1 MKFLNKKEFWYKI
14 GMVLFSF
21 LLLAVL
27 ELLLRLVGVGNSYKL
42 FIKNPEND
50 LFLNVNPVISEKY
63 FVASQEMNTGGYL
76 EPFLKSKPDTCIR
89 IFVMGG
95 STAAGFPYDESAAT
109 FPKLLHYSLE
119 QTYPD
124 RHIEIIN
131 TSLTAVNTVTLLDF
145 AGDIIKQ
152 DPDAILIYAGHNEY
166 YGVLGAASTHKL
178 GSNKTW
184 INTYLFL
191 SQLRIWQLME
201 KAYHATAGA
210 RPKEAPNASLMET
223 LAKNQLVPYQSEVYV
238 RGVMQFKNNMNALL
252 QKFSKQGIPVF
263 IGTLVSNE
271 KHQRPFISEI
281 SKDST
286 TFSKY
291 YTKGASL
298 LKEGNFD
305 SSLENLRKALEID
318 SLHADAHFMAGI
330 NYFNQDKFTV
340 ARNHF
345 IKAKDCDLLR
355 FRAPE
360 EFNRLIYQMAD
371 DKNVRVVPVQKMFID
386 HSGHGIIGNELITEH
401 LHPNI
406 EGYRLMAEAFGK
418 ALNSYF
424 FDEQKDLIISKGAVT
439 QFDSLYAEIGLTY
452 LRSQWPFSN
461 SGKEINPITRFNNL
475 SIEFRYAAK
484 VFKNEIPR
492 LEAELVLFRHYMKA
506 ENFTDALKMTQSLRL
521 RYPQKSYFHELTGE
535 VYFQMGNPEKA
546 LKYYKDALMIYK
558 YAENYST
565 ERFNQIAQKAGMAA
579 IQVNQIKYAKKC
591 FMGIISR
598 DKKNPVAPGFLVMI
612 NKIQSLENQLKNEP
626 DNPVIMVDLASS
638 YLTMR
643 NYKSAQFYV
652 ELALKQNNNYAEA
665 IDLKRKLESN
675 NDTATKKP

>member
-1 MKFLNKKEFWYKI
+1 MKFLKKKEFWYKI
-14 GMVLFSF
+14 GMVSFSF
-21 LLLAVL
+21 LLLAVF
-27 ELLLRLVGVGNSYKL
+27 ELLLRLVGGGHSYKL
-42 FIKNPEND
+42 FIKNSEND

-131 TSLTAVNTVTLLDF
+131 TSLTAVNTFTLLDF

-166 YGVLGAASTHKL
+166 YGVLGTASRQKL

-184 INTYLFL
+184 IKTYLFL
-191 SQLRIWQLME
+191 SQLRIWQLMK
-201 KAYHATAGA
+201 KAYHSVSGLKA
-210 RPKEAPNASLMET
+210 KEAPKVTLMET
-223 LAKNQLVPYQSEVYV
+223 LAKNQLVPYQSELYI
-238 RGVMQFKNNMNALL
+238 RGVIQFKNNLNALL
-252 QKFSKQGIPVF
+252 QKFSSKDIPVF

-281 SKDST
+281 SKDSAA
-286 TFSKY
+286 FSKY

-298 LKEGNFD
+298 LKVGNFD
-305 SSLENLRKALEID
+305 SSLENLRKALETD

-330 NYFNQDKFTV
+330 NYFNQDKYTV

-386 HSGHGIIGNELITEH
+386 HSEHGIIGKELITEH

-418 ALNSYF
+418 VLNSYF
-424 FDEQKDLIISKGAVT
+424 FDGKKDLIISRGAVT
-439 QFDSLYAEIGLTY
+439 PFDSLYAEIGLTY
-452 LRSQWPFSN
+452 LRSKWPFSK
-461 SGKEINPITRFNNL
+461 SGKEINPITRFNNR

-484 VFKNEIPR
+484 VFK
-492 LEAELVLFRHYMKA
+492 MK
-506 ENFTDALKMTQSLRL
+506 
-521 RYPQKSYFHELTGE
+521 Y
-535 VYFQMGNPEKA
+535 
-546 LKYYKDALMIYK
+546 
-558 YAENYST
+558 
-565 ERFNQIAQKAGMAA
+565 
-579 IQVNQIKYAKKC
+579 
-591 FMGIISR
+591 R
-598 DKKNPVAPGFLVMI
+598 D
-612 NKIQSLENQLKNEP
+612 
-626 DNPVIMVDLASS
+626 
-638 YLTMR
+638 
-643 NYKSAQFYV
+643 
-652 ELALKQNNNYAEA
+652 
-665 IDLKRKLESN
+665 
-675 NDTATKKP
+675 